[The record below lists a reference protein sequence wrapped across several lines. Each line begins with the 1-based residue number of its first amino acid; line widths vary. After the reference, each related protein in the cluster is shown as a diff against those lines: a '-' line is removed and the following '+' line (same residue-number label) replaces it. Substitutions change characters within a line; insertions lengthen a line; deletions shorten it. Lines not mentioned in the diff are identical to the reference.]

1 MQEKEETNTA
11 TTVPEQLTKP
21 KQPVTVTAMVHPI
34 SKRCQRKFITK
45 RSCRN
50 RPEQVLINEAGQI
63 VFMCTACV
71 IDMPKKN
78 SLRRPSK

>member
-1 MQEKEETNTA
+1 MQEKEETNTNIKP
-11 TTVPEQLTKP
+11 PEQLPKP
-21 KQPVTVTAMVHPI
+21 KQPATVTTTAMVYPI

-50 RPEQVLINEAGQI
+50 RPEQVLINEAMQI

-71 IDMPKKN
+71 IAMQKK
-78 SLRRPSK
+78 SGA